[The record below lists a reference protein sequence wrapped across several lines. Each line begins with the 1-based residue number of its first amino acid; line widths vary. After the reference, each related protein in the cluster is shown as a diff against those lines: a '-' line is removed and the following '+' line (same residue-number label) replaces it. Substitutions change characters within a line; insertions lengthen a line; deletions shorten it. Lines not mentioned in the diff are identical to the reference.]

1 MTDTEHARYHA
12 SVTTLRYAVAVAA
25 QVVGADAGARDW
37 IARNAPLF
45 AQMVLTEPQ
54 PEEG

>member
-1 MTDTEHARYHA
+1 MTETEHARYHA

-45 AQMVLTEPQ
+45 AQMVLTEPL